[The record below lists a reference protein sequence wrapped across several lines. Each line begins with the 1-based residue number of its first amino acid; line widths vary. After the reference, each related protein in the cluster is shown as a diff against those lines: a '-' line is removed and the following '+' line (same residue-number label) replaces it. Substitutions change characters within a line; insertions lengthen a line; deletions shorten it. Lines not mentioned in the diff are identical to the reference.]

1 MIFLTVIGSESV
13 LKSYSQQR
21 FSVSIGMLASVDAI
35 GRIFGTKSSI
45 ISATRSLGMNF
56 LDSVPLAKKILM
68 NIAG

>member
-1 MIFLTVIGSESV
+1 
-13 LKSYSQQR
+13 
-21 FSVSIGMLASVDAI
+21 MLASVDAI